1 MVGNDIPKLDS
12 EHEEQDDSAS
22 DSSDVHVDD
31 MALLYV
37 CLLLCK
43 QWWVLLR
50 S

>member
-22 DSSDVHVDD
+22 DSSDVDD